1 MEDKICAGA
10 GTVMTIEQCEAAY
23 KAGAKYFI
31 SPNVNFDVI
40 KKANEL
46 GIVSIPGA
54 LTPSEAADAYNCG
67 ADFVKLFPAGDL
79 GINYIKSLSAPLNH
93 IPFLA
98 VGGVSASNVGDFMK
112 IGVCGVGVGGSL
124 VDRKAIY
131 SGDYDIITKT
141 AKEFVKNIQKV
152 TI

>member
-1 MEDKICAGA
+1 M
-10 GTVMTIEQCEAAY
+10 
-23 KAGAKYFI
+23 
-31 SPNVNFDVI
+31 
-40 KKANEL
+40 
-46 GIVSIPGA
+46 
-54 LTPSEAADAYNCG
+54 
-67 ADFVKLFPAGDL
+67 

-98 VGGVSASNVGDFMK
+98 VGGVYASNVGVFMK

>member
-1 MEDKICAGA
+1 M
-10 GTVMTIEQCEAAY
+10 
-23 KAGAKYFI
+23 
-31 SPNVNFDVI
+31 
-40 KKANEL
+40 
-46 GIVSIPGA
+46 
-54 LTPSEAADAYNCG
+54 
-67 ADFVKLFPAGDL
+67 

-141 AKEFVKNIQKV
+141 CQRVCEKYTKSDYI
-152 TI
+152 TW

>member
-1 MEDKICAGA
+1 MH
-10 GTVMTIEQCEAAY
+10 
-23 KAGAKYFI
+23 
-31 SPNVNFDVI
+31 
-40 KKANEL
+40 
-46 GIVSIPGA
+46 
-54 LTPSEAADAYNCG
+54 SEAADAYNCG